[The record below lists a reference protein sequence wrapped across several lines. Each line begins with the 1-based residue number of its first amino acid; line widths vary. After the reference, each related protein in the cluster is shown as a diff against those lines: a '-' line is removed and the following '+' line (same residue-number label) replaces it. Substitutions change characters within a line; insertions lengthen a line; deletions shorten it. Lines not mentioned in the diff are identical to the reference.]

1 MTTTTAEATAVALS
15 TASRRGELL
24 IDGAWVPAA
33 SGRTF
38 DVVDPGTEEIITK
51 VAEAGAA
58 DVDSAVRAAR
68 HAFDTDRWLRLSST
82 QRGIVLWR
90 VAELMEAR
98 IDELARLESLDVGLP
113 VTQARLMV
121 IEAIAQFRY
130 QAGWA
135 DKIHGRTVDIGPAD
149 RRFQGSTYK
158 EPIGVVGM
166 IVPWNGPLIATAM
179 KIAPALAAG
188 CTCVLKPSELAP
200 LTALALGRILLEAG
214 VPDGVV
220 NIVTGFGEA
229 GAALAEHPL
238 VDKISFTG
246 STLVGHK
253 IVQASIGNLKKVSLE
268 LGGKSPV
275 IVLPDADLDTAVQ
288 GIALGVFWNSGQI
301 CSSGTRLFV
310 HEAVYE
316 DVVQGVAEAG
326 RALKIGYGTDPDADL
341 GPLISRRQ
349 LERVT
354 GYVDSGISEG
364 ARVVSGG
371 KRLGNKGFYFEPTV
385 VADVTPQM
393 TMVREEIFGPVIG
406 AMPFTDP
413 DEAVAAAN
421 DTEYGLAGSVWTRD
435 VAHAH
440 RIARRLRAGR
450 IGVNVH
456 RAGGVQMPVGGFKQ
470 SGWGRENGPDAVE
483 EYLETKSVITYLDR

>member
-1 MTTTTAEATAVALS
+1 MTTTTAEATAVALG
-15 TASRRGELL
+15 AAGRPGELL
-24 IDGAWVPAA
+24 IDGAWVPSA
-33 SGRTF
+33 SGKTF
-38 DVVDPGTEEIITK
+38 DVVDPGTENVITQM
-51 VAEAGAA
+51 AEADAA
-58 DVDSAVRAAR
+58 DVDTAVRAAR
-68 HAFDTDRWLRLSST
+68 NAFETERWLRLSSP

-98 IDELARLESLDVGLP
+98 IDDLARLESLDVGLP
-113 VTQARLMV
+113 VPQARLMV
-121 IEAIAQFRY
+121 TEAIAQFRY

-135 DKIHGRTVDIGPAD
+135 DKIHGRTVDIGPGD
-149 RRFQGSTYK
+149 RRFQGSTYQ
-158 EPIGVVGM
+158 EPVGVVGM
-166 IVPWNGPLIATAM
+166 IVPWNGPLIAMSM

-200 LTALALGRILLEAG
+200 LSALALGRILHEAG

-220 NIVTGFGEA
+220 NIVTGFGEV
-229 GAALAEHPL
+229 GAALAEHPD

-246 STLVGHK
+246 STLVGRK
-253 IVQASIGNLKKVSLE
+253 IVAAATGNLKKVSLE

-275 IVLPDADLDTAVQ
+275 IVLPDADIETAVA

-310 HEAVYE
+310 HETVYE
-316 DVVQGVAEAG
+316 QVVQGVAEAG
-326 RALKIGYGTDPDADL
+326 RALKVGYGTEPDADL
-341 GPLISRRQ
+341 GPLISQRQ
-349 LERVT
+349 LERVS
-354 GYVDSGISEG
+354 GYVDSGIAEG

-371 KRLGNKGFYFEPTV
+371 KRIGEQGYYFEPTV
-385 VADVTPQM
+385 VADVTPDM
-393 TMVREEIFGPVIG
+393 TMIREEIFGPVIG
-406 AMPFTDP
+406 AMAFTDI
-413 DEAVAAAN
+413 DEAVAIAN
-421 DTEYGLAGSVWTRD
+421 NTEYGLAGSVWTRD

-440 RIARRLRAGR
+440 RIARKLRGGR

-470 SGWGRENGPDAVE
+470 SGWGRENGPEAIH